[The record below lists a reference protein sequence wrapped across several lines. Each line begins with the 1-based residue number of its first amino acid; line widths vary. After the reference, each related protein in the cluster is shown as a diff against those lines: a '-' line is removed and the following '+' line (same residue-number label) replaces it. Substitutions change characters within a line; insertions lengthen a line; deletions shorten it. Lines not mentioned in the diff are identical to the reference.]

1 MQTPGAAGPENPAEG
16 GAERACPVG
25 AATAS
30 TETDDVSTSCT
41 ANECEELFLNVVSS
55 HLAFGKKD
63 TLIQRFKGVLIS
75 NGSLLSVSS
84 DQFTL

>member
-1 MQTPGAAGPENPAEG
+1 MQANPFSVSPGYTFMQTPGAAGPENPAEG

-41 ANECEELFLNVVSS
+41 ANECEELSLNGVAS

-63 TLIQRFKGVLIS
+63 TLKTFF
-75 NGSLLSVSS
+75 VSIN
-84 DQFTL
+84 